1 MAIASSYLRRFDD
14 NPTALIESFVAGYH
28 SEMAIETTEA
38 DLLFDLVRA
47 RLATT
52 ITLLYWRLE
61 ARDEDDPYRQKTLEL
76 ESGASQFLRLL
87 DRIGRTAFRKKLS
100 DIQ

>member
-1 MAIASSYLRRFDD
+1 M
-14 NPTALIESFVAGYH
+14 PIEA
-28 SEMAIETTEA
+28 TEA

-76 ESGASQFLRLL
+76 ESGASQFLHLL
-87 DRIGRTAFRKKLS
+87 DRIGRTAFREKLS
-100 DIQ
+100 YIQ